1 MNIKYALSGMPSA
14 SRWYETMNTYLAAKQ
29 RHHEALIVAQN
40 NIELEGDAD
49 TLLRDVLD
57 FERQVLL
64 EPAPNRDALLFKMEI
79 WRLERAEIDANEWRA
94 LTADVERLT

>member
-1 MNIKYALSGMPSA
+1 LNIKYALSGTPSA
-14 SRWYETMNTYLAAKQ
+14 SRWYETMSAYLAAKQ
-29 RHHEALIVAQN
+29 RHHEALMASQN

-49 TLLRDVLD
+49 MPLREVLD
-57 FERQVLL
+57 LEHQVLI